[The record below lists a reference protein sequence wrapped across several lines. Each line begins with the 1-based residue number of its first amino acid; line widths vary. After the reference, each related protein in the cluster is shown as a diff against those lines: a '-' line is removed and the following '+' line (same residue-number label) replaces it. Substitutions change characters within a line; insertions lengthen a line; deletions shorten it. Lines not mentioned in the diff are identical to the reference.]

1 MEEIFYGDSGYWYMK
16 RSERELDFG
25 EKISVIIPIYNAEK
39 YLEKVVQSVVKQSYT
54 NWELLL
60 IENGSKD
67 SSLEIAGKFSEKNEK
82 IRLIQEKNK
91 GIGFARNTGLKNATG
106 EYIIFIDADDY
117 LPDEAVF
124 QRYINIVEKINSDII
139 VSNYARLWNGKLL
152 PAASH
157 STFSMFER
165 DSEEFRFRG
174 FFSTGTLSYVW
185 GKLYRKS
192 FLEQNKITFSE
203 YPYAEDKLFNMQCY
217 VCGAKYAFV
226 EQIGNVY
233 RKNEDSVSY
242 KYNPESSRCWLGIA
256 QTFKNWMEEND
267 KDIEKYEGLIQY
279 TVFFASFF
287 DAKMEYQKRW
297 KTVWVIWRTLRR
309 YGKDPVGK
317 ECFAKLAIDKKRIP
331 YLKQRVWRIVIK
343 GFSRGMKWQC
353 YLALSFGIKQLI
365 KRRIDERMSD
375 TGLRE

>member
-1 MEEIFYGDSGYWYMK
+1 MKKVSSG
-16 RSERELDFG
+16 
-25 EKISVIIPIYNAEK
+25 KISVIIPVHNAEK
-39 YLEKVVQSVVKQSYT
+39 YIDKAVQSVMEQNYT

-60 IENGSKD
+60 IENGSEDASLDICKKNAEKD
-67 SSLEIAGKFSEKNEK
+67 S
-82 IRLIQEKNK
+82 RIQVLKEKNK
-91 GIGFARNTGLKNATG
+91 GAGSARNTGLCSAEG
-106 EYIIFIDADDY
+106 EYIVFIDADDY
-117 LPDEAVF
+117 LPDKSVF
-124 QRYINIVEKINSDII
+124 QRYMNIAKQIRADII
-139 VSNYARLWNGKLL
+139 VSNYVRLWNGKIL
-152 PAASH
+152 PAAGHDS
-157 STFSMFER
+157 FSVYSP

-174 FFSTGTLSYVW
+174 FFSVGTLSYVW

-192 FLEQNKITFSE
+192 FLDQNRITFSE

-217 VCGAKYAFV
+217 VCGAKYAFI

-256 QTFKNWMEEND
+256 QTFKNWMEEEG
-267 KDIEKYEGLIQY
+267 KDVEQYEGLIQY

-297 KTVWVIWRTLRR
+297 KSIWMIWKILRI
-309 YGKDPVGK
+309 YGNDSIGKD
-317 ECFAKLAIDKKRIP
+317 CFAKLACDKKCIP
-331 YLKQRVWRIVIK
+331 QLNQKIWRIVIK
-343 GFSRGMKWQC
+343 GFSRGMKWKC

-365 KRRIDERMSD
+365 EHRVDEKLSD

>member
-1 MEEIFYGDSGYWYMK
+1 MKKVSSG
-16 RSERELDFG
+16 
-25 EKISVIIPIYNAEK
+25 KISVIIPVHNAEK
-39 YLEKVVQSVVKQSYT
+39 YIDKAVQSVMEQNYT

-60 IENGSKD
+60 IENGSEDASLDICKKNAEKD
-67 SSLEIAGKFSEKNEK
+67 S
-82 IRLIQEKNK
+82 RIQVLKEKNK
-91 GIGFARNTGLKNATG
+91 GAGSARNTGLCSAEG
-106 EYIIFIDADDY
+106 EYIVFIDADDY
-117 LPDEAVF
+117 LPDKSVF
-124 QRYINIVEKINSDII
+124 QRYMNIAKQIRADII
-139 VSNYARLWNGKLL
+139 VSNYVRLWNGKIL
-152 PAASH
+152 PAAGHDS
-157 STFSMFER
+157 FSVYSP

-174 FFSTGTLSYVW
+174 FFSVGTLSYVW

-192 FLEQNKITFSE
+192 FLDQNRITFSE

-217 VCGAKYAFV
+217 VCGAKYAFI

-256 QTFKNWMEEND
+256 QTFKNWMEEEG
-267 KDIEKYEGLIQY
+267 KDVEQYEGLIQY

-297 KTVWVIWRTLRR
+297 KSIWMIWKILRI
-309 YGKDPVGK
+309 YGNDSIGKD
-317 ECFAKLAIDKKRIP
+317 CFAKLACDRKCIP
-331 YLKQRVWRIVIK
+331 QLNQKIWRIVIK
-343 GFSRGMKWQC
+343 GFSRGMKWKC

-365 KRRIDERMSD
+365 EHREDEKLSD

>member
-1 MEEIFYGDSGYWYMK
+1 MKKVSSG
-16 RSERELDFG
+16 
-25 EKISVIIPIYNAEK
+25 KISVIIPVHNAEK
-39 YLEKVVQSVVKQSYT
+39 YIDKAVQSVMEQNYT

-60 IENGSKD
+60 IENGSEDASLDICKKNAEKD
-67 SSLEIAGKFSEKNEK
+67 S
-82 IRLIQEKNK
+82 RIQVLKEKNK
-91 GIGFARNTGLKNATG
+91 GAGSARNTGLCSAEG
-106 EYIIFIDADDY
+106 EYIVFIDADDY
-117 LPDEAVF
+117 LPDKSVF
-124 QRYINIVEKINSDII
+124 QRYMNIAKQIRADII
-139 VSNYARLWNGKLL
+139 VSNYVRLWNGKIL
-152 PAASH
+152 PAAGHDS
-157 STFSMFER
+157 FSVYSP

-174 FFSTGTLSYVW
+174 FFSVGTLSYVW

-192 FLEQNKITFSE
+192 FLDQNRITFSE

-217 VCGAKYAFV
+217 VCGAKYAFI

-256 QTFKNWMEEND
+256 QTFKNWMEEEG
-267 KDIEKYEGLIQY
+267 KDVEQYEGLIQY

-297 KTVWVIWRTLRR
+297 KSIWMIWKIIRI
-309 YGKDPVGK
+309 YGNDSIGKD
-317 ECFAKLAIDKKRIP
+317 CFAKLACDRKCIP
-331 YLKQRVWRIVIK
+331 QLNQKIWRIVIK
-343 GFSRGMKWQC
+343 GFSRGMKWKC

-365 KRRIDERMSD
+365 EHRVDEKLSD

>member
-1 MEEIFYGDSGYWYMK
+1 MKKVSSG
-16 RSERELDFG
+16 
-25 EKISVIIPIYNAEK
+25 KISVIIPVHNAEK
-39 YLEKVVQSVVKQSYT
+39 YIDKAVQSVMEQNYT

-60 IENGSKD
+60 IENGSEDASLDICKKNAEKD
-67 SSLEIAGKFSEKNEK
+67 S
-82 IRLIQEKNK
+82 RIQVLKEKNK
-91 GIGFARNTGLKNATG
+91 GAGSARNTGLCSAEG
-106 EYIIFIDADDY
+106 EYIVFIDADDY
-117 LPDEAVF
+117 LPDKSVF
-124 QRYINIVEKINSDII
+124 QRYMNIAKQIRADII
-139 VSNYARLWNGKLL
+139 VSNYVRLWNGKIL
-152 PAASH
+152 PAAGHDS
-157 STFSMFER
+157 FSVYSP

-174 FFSTGTLSYVW
+174 FFSVGTLSYVW

-192 FLEQNKITFSE
+192 FLDQNRITFSE

-217 VCGAKYAFV
+217 VCGAKYAFI

-256 QTFKNWMEEND
+256 QTFKNWMEEEG
-267 KDIEKYEGLIQY
+267 KDVEQYEGLIQY

-297 KTVWVIWRTLRR
+297 KSIWMIWKILRI
-309 YGKDPVGK
+309 YGNDSIGKD
-317 ECFAKLAIDKKRIP
+317 CFAKLACDRKCIP
-331 YLKQRVWRIVIK
+331 QLNQKIWRIVIK
-343 GFSRGMKWQC
+343 GFSRGMKWKC

-365 KRRIDERMSD
+365 EHRVDEKLSD

>member
-1 MEEIFYGDSGYWYMK
+1 MKKVSSG
-16 RSERELDFG
+16 
-25 EKISVIIPIYNAEK
+25 KISVIIPVHNAEK
-39 YLEKVVQSVVKQSYT
+39 YIDKAVQSVMEQNYT

-60 IENGSKD
+60 IENGSEDASLDICKKNAEKD
-67 SSLEIAGKFSEKNEK
+67 S
-82 IRLIQEKNK
+82 RIQVLKEKNK
-91 GIGFARNTGLKNATG
+91 GAGSARNTGLCSAEG
-106 EYIIFIDADDY
+106 EYIVFIDADDY
-117 LPDEAVF
+117 LPDKSVF
-124 QRYINIVEKINSDII
+124 QRYMNIAKQIRADII
-139 VSNYARLWNGKLL
+139 VSNYVRLWNGKIL
-152 PAASH
+152 PAAGHDS
-157 STFSMFER
+157 FSVYSP

-174 FFSTGTLSYVW
+174 FFSVGTLSYVW

-192 FLEQNKITFSE
+192 FLDQNRITFSE

-217 VCGAKYAFV
+217 VCGAKYAFI

-256 QTFKNWMEEND
+256 QTFKNWMEEEG
-267 KDIEKYEGLIQY
+267 KDVEQYGGLIQY

-297 KTVWVIWRTLRR
+297 KSIWMIWKILRI
-309 YGKDPVGK
+309 YGNDSIGKD
-317 ECFAKLAIDKKRIP
+317 CFAKLACDRKCIP
-331 YLKQRVWRIVIK
+331 QLNQKIWRIVIK
-343 GFSRGMKWQC
+343 GFSRGMKWKC

-365 KRRIDERMSD
+365 EHRVDEKLSD

>member
-1 MEEIFYGDSGYWYMK
+1 MKKVSSG
-16 RSERELDFG
+16 
-25 EKISVIIPIYNAEK
+25 KISVIIPVHNAEK
-39 YLEKVVQSVVKQSYT
+39 YIDKAVQSVMEQNYT

-60 IENGSKD
+60 IENGSEDASLDICKKNAEKD
-67 SSLEIAGKFSEKNEK
+67 SRIHVLK
-82 IRLIQEKNK
+82 EKNK
-91 GIGFARNTGLKNATG
+91 GAGSARNTGLCSAEG
-106 EYIIFIDADDY
+106 EYIVFIDADDY
-117 LPDEAVF
+117 LPDKSVF
-124 QRYINIVEKINSDII
+124 QRYMNIAKQIRADII
-139 VSNYARLWNGKLL
+139 VSNYVRLWNGKIL
-152 PAASH
+152 PPAGHDS
-157 STFSMFER
+157 FSVYSP

-174 FFSTGTLSYVW
+174 FFSVGTLSYVW

-192 FLEQNKITFSE
+192 FLDQNRITFSE

-217 VCGAKYAFV
+217 VCGAKYAFI

-256 QTFKNWMEEND
+256 QTFKNWMEEEG
-267 KDIEKYEGLIQY
+267 KDVEQYEGLIQY

-297 KTVWVIWRTLRR
+297 KSIWMIWKILRI
-309 YGKDPVGK
+309 YGNDSIGKD
-317 ECFAKLAIDKKRIP
+317 CFAKLACDKKCIP
-331 YLKQRVWRIVIK
+331 QLNQKIWRIVIK
-343 GFSRGMKWQC
+343 GFSRGMKWKC

-365 KRRIDERMSD
+365 EHRVDEKLSD

>member
-1 MEEIFYGDSGYWYMK
+1 MKKVSSG
-16 RSERELDFG
+16 
-25 EKISVIIPIYNAEK
+25 KISVIIPVHNAEK
-39 YLEKVVQSVVKQSYT
+39 YIDKAVQSVMEQNYT

-60 IENGSKD
+60 IENGSEDASLDICKKNAEKD
-67 SSLEIAGKFSEKNEK
+67 S
-82 IRLIQEKNK
+82 RIQVLKEKNK
-91 GIGFARNTGLKNATG
+91 GAGSARNTGLCSAEG
-106 EYIIFIDADDY
+106 EYIVFIDADDY
-117 LPDEAVF
+117 LPDKSVF
-124 QRYINIVEKINSDII
+124 QRYMNIAKQIRADII
-139 VSNYARLWNGKLL
+139 VSNYVRLWNGKILR
-152 PAASH
+152 AAGHDS
-157 STFSMFER
+157 FSVYSP

-174 FFSTGTLSYVW
+174 FFSVGTLSYVW

-192 FLEQNKITFSE
+192 FLDQNRITFSE

-217 VCGAKYAFV
+217 VCGAKYAFI

-256 QTFKNWMEEND
+256 QTFKNWMEEEG
-267 KDIEKYEGLIQY
+267 KDVEQYEGLIQY

-297 KTVWVIWRTLRR
+297 KSIWMIWKILRI
-309 YGKDPVGK
+309 YGNDSIGKD
-317 ECFAKLAIDKKRIP
+317 CFAKLACDRKCIP
-331 YLKQRVWRIVIK
+331 QLNQKIWRIVIK
-343 GFSRGMKWQC
+343 GFSRGMKWKC

-365 KRRIDERMSD
+365 EHRVDEKLSD

>member
-1 MEEIFYGDSGYWYMK
+1 MKKVSSG
-16 RSERELDFG
+16 
-25 EKISVIIPIYNAEK
+25 KISVIIPVHNAEK
-39 YLEKVVQSVVKQSYT
+39 YIDKAVQSVMEQNYT

-60 IENGSKD
+60 IENGSEDASLDICKKNAEKD
-67 SSLEIAGKFSEKNEK
+67 S
-82 IRLIQEKNK
+82 RIQVLKEKNK
-91 GIGFARNTGLKNATG
+91 GAGSARNTGLCSAEG
-106 EYIIFIDADDY
+106 EYIVFIDADDY
-117 LPDEAVF
+117 LPDKSVF
-124 QRYINIVEKINSDII
+124 QRYMNIAKQIRADII
-139 VSNYARLWNGKLL
+139 VSNYVRLWNGKIL
-152 PAASH
+152 PAAGHDS
-157 STFSMFER
+157 FSVYSP

-174 FFSTGTLSYVW
+174 FFSVGTLSYVW

-192 FLEQNKITFSE
+192 FLDQNRITFSE

-217 VCGAKYAFV
+217 VCGAKYAFI

-256 QTFKNWMEEND
+256 QTFKNWMEEEG
-267 KDIEKYEGLIQY
+267 KDVEQYEGLIHY

-297 KTVWVIWRTLRR
+297 KSIWMIWKILRI
-309 YGKDPVGK
+309 YGNDSIGKD
-317 ECFAKLAIDKKRIP
+317 CFAKLACDRKCIP
-331 YLKQRVWRIVIK
+331 QLNQKIWRIVIK
-343 GFSRGMKWQC
+343 GFSRGMKWKC

-365 KRRIDERMSD
+365 EHRVDEKLSD

>member
-1 MEEIFYGDSGYWYMK
+1 MKKVSSG
-16 RSERELDFG
+16 
-25 EKISVIIPIYNAEK
+25 KISVIIPVHNAEK
-39 YLEKVVQSVVKQSYT
+39 YIDKAVQSVMEQNYT

-60 IENGSKD
+60 IENGSEDASLDICKKNAEKD
-67 SSLEIAGKFSEKNEK
+67 S
-82 IRLIQEKNK
+82 RIQVLKEKNK
-91 GIGFARNTGLKNATG
+91 GAGSARNTGLCSAEG
-106 EYIIFIDADDY
+106 EYIVFIDADDY
-117 LPDEAVF
+117 LPDKSVF
-124 QRYINIVEKINSDII
+124 QRYMNIAKQIRADII
-139 VSNYARLWNGKLL
+139 VSNYVRLWNGKIL
-152 PAASH
+152 PAAGHDS
-157 STFSMFER
+157 FSVYSP

-174 FFSTGTLSYVW
+174 FFSVGTLSYVW

-192 FLEQNKITFSE
+192 FLAQNRITFSE

-217 VCGAKYAFV
+217 VCGAKYAFI

-256 QTFKNWMEEND
+256 QTFKNWMEEEG
-267 KDIEKYEGLIQY
+267 KDVEQYEGLIQY

-297 KTVWVIWRTLRR
+297 KSIWMIWKILRI
-309 YGKDPVGK
+309 YGNDSIGKD
-317 ECFAKLAIDKKRIP
+317 CFAKLACDRKCIP
-331 YLKQRVWRIVIK
+331 QLNQKIWRIVIK
-343 GFSRGMKWQC
+343 GFSRGMKWKC

-365 KRRIDERMSD
+365 EHRVDEKLSD

>member
-1 MEEIFYGDSGYWYMK
+1 MKKVSSG
-16 RSERELDFG
+16 
-25 EKISVIIPIYNAEK
+25 KISVIIPVHNAEK
-39 YLEKVVQSVVKQSYT
+39 YIDKAVQSVMEQNYT

-60 IENGSKD
+60 IENGSEDASLDICKKNAEKD
-67 SSLEIAGKFSEKNEK
+67 S
-82 IRLIQEKNK
+82 RIQVLKEKNK
-91 GIGFARNTGLKNATG
+91 GAGSARTTGLCSAEG
-106 EYIIFIDADDY
+106 EYIVFIDADDY
-117 LPDEAVF
+117 LPDKSVF
-124 QRYINIVEKINSDII
+124 QRYMNIAKQIRADII
-139 VSNYARLWNGKLL
+139 VSNYVRLWNGKIL
-152 PAASH
+152 PAAGHDS
-157 STFSMFER
+157 FSVYSP

-174 FFSTGTLSYVW
+174 FFSVGTLSYVW

-192 FLEQNKITFSE
+192 FLDQNRITFSE

-217 VCGAKYAFV
+217 VCGAKYAFI

-256 QTFKNWMEEND
+256 QTFKNWMEEEG
-267 KDIEKYEGLIQY
+267 KDVEQYEGLIQY

-297 KTVWVIWRTLRR
+297 KSIWMIWKILRI
-309 YGKDPVGK
+309 YGNDSIGKD
-317 ECFAKLAIDKKRIP
+317 CFAKLACDRKCIP
-331 YLKQRVWRIVIK
+331 QLNQKIWRIVIK
-343 GFSRGMKWQC
+343 GFSRGMKWKC

-365 KRRIDERMSD
+365 EHRVDEKLSD

>member
-1 MEEIFYGDSGYWYMK
+1 MKKVSSG
-16 RSERELDFG
+16 
-25 EKISVIIPIYNAEK
+25 KISVIIPVHNAEK
-39 YLEKVVQSVVKQSYT
+39 YIDKAVQSVMEQNYT

-60 IENGSKD
+60 IENGSEDASLDICKKNAEKD
-67 SSLEIAGKFSEKNEK
+67 S
-82 IRLIQEKNK
+82 RIQVLKEKNK
-91 GIGFARNTGLKNATG
+91 GAGSARNTGLCSAEG
-106 EYIIFIDADDY
+106 EYIVFIDADDY
-117 LPDEAVF
+117 LPDKSVF
-124 QRYINIVEKINSDII
+124 QRYMNIAKQIRADII
-139 VSNYARLWNGKLL
+139 VSNYVRLWNGKIL
-152 PAASH
+152 PAAGHDS
-157 STFSMFER
+157 FSVYSP

-174 FFSTGTLSYVW
+174 FFSVGTLSYVW

-192 FLEQNKITFSE
+192 FLDQNMITFSE

-217 VCGAKYAFV
+217 VCGAKYAFI

-256 QTFKNWMEEND
+256 QTFKNWMEEEG
-267 KDIEKYEGLIQY
+267 KDVEQYEGLIQY

-297 KTVWVIWRTLRR
+297 KSIWMIWKILRI
-309 YGKDPVGK
+309 YGNDSIGKD
-317 ECFAKLAIDKKRIP
+317 CFAKLACDRKCIP
-331 YLKQRVWRIVIK
+331 QLNQKIWRIVIK
-343 GFSRGMKWQC
+343 GFSRGMKWKC

-365 KRRIDERMSD
+365 EHRVDEKLSD

>member
-1 MEEIFYGDSGYWYMK
+1 MKKVSSG
-16 RSERELDFG
+16 
-25 EKISVIIPIYNAEK
+25 KISVIIPVHNAEK
-39 YLEKVVQSVVKQSYT
+39 YIDKAVQSVMEQNYT

-60 IENGSKD
+60 IENGSEDASLDICKKNAEKD
-67 SSLEIAGKFSEKNEK
+67 S
-82 IRLIQEKNK
+82 RIQVLKEKNK
-91 GIGFARNTGLKNATG
+91 GAGSARNTGLCSAEG
-106 EYIIFIDADDY
+106 EYIVFIDADDY
-117 LPDEAVF
+117 LPDKSVF
-124 QRYINIVEKINSDII
+124 QRYMNIAKQIRADII
-139 VSNYARLWNGKLL
+139 VSNYVRLWNGKIL
-152 PAASH
+152 PAAGHES
-157 STFSMFER
+157 FSVYIP

-174 FFSTGTLSYVW
+174 FFSEGTLSYVW

-192 FLEQNKITFSE
+192 FLDQNRITFSE

-217 VCGAKYAFV
+217 VCGAKYAFI

-256 QTFKNWMEEND
+256 QTFKNWMEEEG
-267 KDIEKYEGLIQY
+267 KDVEQYEGLIQY

-297 KTVWVIWRTLRR
+297 KSIWMIWKILRI
-309 YGKDPVGK
+309 YGNDSIGKD
-317 ECFAKLAIDKKRIP
+317 CFAKLACDRKCIP
-331 YLKQRVWRIVIK
+331 QLNQKIWRIVIK
-343 GFSRGMKWQC
+343 GFSRGMKWKC

-365 KRRIDERMSD
+365 EHRVDEKLSD

>member
-1 MEEIFYGDSGYWYMK
+1 MRKVSSG
-16 RSERELDFG
+16 
-25 EKISVIIPIYNAEK
+25 KISVIIPVHNAEK
-39 YLEKVVQSVVKQSYT
+39 YIDKAVQSVMEQNYT

-60 IENGSKD
+60 IENGSEDASLDICKKNAEKD
-67 SSLEIAGKFSEKNEK
+67 S
-82 IRLIQEKNK
+82 RIQVLKEKNK
-91 GIGFARNTGLKNATG
+91 GAGSARNTGLCSAEG
-106 EYIIFIDADDY
+106 EYIVFIDADDY
-117 LPDEAVF
+117 LPDKSVF
-124 QRYINIVEKINSDII
+124 QRYMNIAKQIRADII
-139 VSNYARLWNGKLL
+139 VSNYVRLWNGKIL
-152 PAASH
+152 PAAGHDS
-157 STFSMFER
+157 FSVYSP

-174 FFSTGTLSYVW
+174 FFSVGTLSYVW

-192 FLEQNKITFSE
+192 FLDQNRITFSE

-217 VCGAKYAFV
+217 VCGAKYAFI

-256 QTFKNWMEEND
+256 QTFKNWMEEEG
-267 KDIEKYEGLIQY
+267 KDVEQYEGLIQY

-297 KTVWVIWRTLRR
+297 KSIWMIWKILRI
-309 YGKDPVGK
+309 YGNDSIGKD
-317 ECFAKLAIDKKRIP
+317 CFAKLACDRKCIP
-331 YLKQRVWRIVIK
+331 QLNQKIWRIVIK
-343 GFSRGMKWQC
+343 GFSRGMKWKC

-365 KRRIDERMSD
+365 EHRVDEKLSD